1 MLKVYQLLLR
11 QNTFE
16 ATFPYRGVGVRVA
29 FVDGNTYN
37 GTPARCYTND
47 EFKQRAIEASKMFQ
61 DKQIVLERSVEE
73 ESDRQKAAAKAAKLA
88 AQQPQPEPAPSPT
101 PTQPVLNPA
110 PTPGDGGTQAPEP
123 TGDGSKEMDFANLGE
138 AIQYIATTWNIPVQT
153 EAEARKVLKEHGI
166 NPHIKKG

>member
-1 MLKVYQLLLR
+1 MLKVYQLRLQ

-16 ATFPYRGVGVRVA
+16 AIFRYRGVGVNVA

-37 GTPARCYTND
+37 GTPAKCYTND
-47 EFKQRAIEASKMFQ
+47 EFKQRAIEASQMFKEG
-61 DKQIVLERSVEE
+61 DIILERSVEE

-101 PTQPVLNPA
+101 PAQPVLNPA

-138 AIQYIATTWNIPVQT
+138 AIQYIATTGNIPVQT

>member
-1 MLKVYQLLLR
+1 MLKVYKLLLR

-88 AQQPQPEPAPSPT
+88 ARQQPQPESAPSPT
-101 PTQPVLNPA
+101 PEQPA
-110 PTPGDGGTQAPEP
+110 PTPSDGGTLDPEP
-123 TGDGSKEMDFANLGE
+123 ADDGDGSKEMDFANLGE
-138 AIQYIATTWNIPVQT
+138 AILYIATNWNIPVQT